1 VGSRLRVAA
10 ANRRRTD
17 EGISRKFRISG
28 VVSAHDTFSIMSDQA
43 CPRAESTSSWKHERP
58 KPPSDYEAGARA
70 SAKIDLLKC
79 FDAPRKPRKRCAEN
93 GGFEYHQ
100 LNILNNRCR
109 NCVSLSPPAQ
119 PRAYKPLPLSGLPV
133 SRSLP
138 RFARISDGASLNL
151 LYEPGSPAA
160 R

>member
-1 VGSRLRVAA
+1 
-10 ANRRRTD
+10 
-17 EGISRKFRISG
+17 
-28 VVSAHDTFSIMSDQA
+28 
-43 CPRAESTSSWKHERP
+43 
-58 KPPSDYEAGARA
+58 
-70 SAKIDLLKC
+70 
-79 FDAPRKPRKRCAEN
+79 
-93 GGFEYHQ
+93 
-100 LNILNNRCR
+100 
-109 NCVSLSPPAQ
+109 VSLSPPAQ